1 MEPELRG
8 GNRTQSRAAASRP
21 GSQPE
26 RIAVST
32 SSDQSAGAELQEV
45 IAELSTPKMS
55 QAGSGWVG
63 LSDPRTLR
71 EIRAGTQ
78 ASRLLTAVGIS
89 THTQKWNMAS
99 MHGKSQPGISL
110 TANEQGMHQMAA
122 TGTVDSVHKP

>member
-32 SSDQSAGAELQEV
+32 SSDQSAGAELQEA

-71 EIRAGTQ
+71 EICAGKQ
-78 ASRLLTAVGIS
+78 ASHGRGHLHPHSGVEHGLDAWEISAWDFLTS
-89 THTQKWNMAS
+89 
-99 MHGKSQPGISL
+99 
-110 TANEQGMHQMAA
+110 
-122 TGTVDSVHKP
+122 